1 MTTLGWIFMT
11 VSLTFVWTGTIW
23 CYRRILASPQ
33 EEKAPSGFG
42 P

>member
-1 MTTLGWIFMT
+1 MTTGGVATMV
-11 VSLTFVWTGTIW
+11 VSLVFVWGLTLW
-23 CYRRILASPQ
+23 SFRRVLMSPQ

>member
-1 MTTLGWIFMT
+1 MTVAGWITMG
-11 VSLTFVWTGTIW
+11 VSLSLVFGLVVW

-33 EEKAPSGFG
+33 EEKVPPGFG